1 MRMYSA
7 WRRADPC
14 LNVTNHSQRSDGA
27 VIIDGSVDKV
37 PDIEGNLIRG
47 EKLRLPVL
55 LSIVMRDNPARAP
68 QTTPE
73 KAFDARTQDKA
84 KGTIPLPDLRRGPL
98 AARSVL
104 VHPLA

>member
-1 MRMYSA
+1 M
-7 WRRADPC
+7 
-14 LNVTNHSQRSDGA
+14 TNHSQRSDGA

-68 QTTPE
+68 LTTPY
-73 KAFDARTQDKA
+73 DGR
-84 KGTIPLPDLRRGPL
+84 
-98 AARSVL
+98 
-104 VHPLA
+104 